1 MDTNNSTVFWVNKP
15 KILFKKNLITEIS
28 FNNNMSLE
36 EKLNALTRFIIL
48 VSVVGYILLRQ
59 TSIILLGG
67 TFISLIVLYYFYLND
82 FNGLKES
89 LTLINLD
96 GNKSNLEV
104 GNPLDNPLTTEFG
117 TSLKQNEAPNNE
129 KNKDQITNVAKETVI
144 DLNKDNE
151 DNKKLFN
158 DLETNYSFESSLRQF
173 NSIPGSSLPN
183 NQENFLEYCYGKL
196 PSDKN
201 INVY

>member
-1 MDTNNSTVFWVNKP
+1 MNTNNSTVFWVNKP

-48 VSVVGYILLRQ
+48 VSAIGYILLRQ
-59 TSIILLGG
+59 TSIILLGA
-67 TFISLIVLYYFYLND
+67 TFISLIVLYYFYLKD

-89 LTLINLD
+89 LTLINLN
-96 GNKSNLEV
+96 GEKRNLEV

-117 TSLKQNEAPNNE
+117 TKLKQTEAPNNE
-129 KNKDQITNVAKETVI
+129 NSKDQITNVAKETVI
-144 DLNKDNE
+144 ELNKDNE
-151 DNKKLFN
+151 DSKKLFN

-173 NSIPGSSLPN
+173 NSIPGSSVPN
-183 NQENFLEYCYGKL
+183 NQENFLNYCYGKL

>member
-67 TFISLIVLYYFYLND
+67 TLFFNCFILFL
-82 FNGLKES
+82 LK
-89 LTLINLD
+89 
-96 GNKSNLEV
+96 
-104 GNPLDNPLTTEFG
+104 
-117 TSLKQNEAPNNE
+117 
-129 KNKDQITNVAKETVI
+129 
-144 DLNKDNE
+144 
-151 DNKKLFN
+151 
-158 DLETNYSFESSLRQF
+158 
-173 NSIPGSSLPN
+173 
-183 NQENFLEYCYGKL
+183 
-196 PSDKN
+196 
-201 INVY
+201 